1 MEVKKL
7 INMTI
12 KDMEENK
19 EEAEKATLEVDQE
32 MRVMHQ
38 NLTMQVVKL

>member
-32 MRVMHQ
+32 MRGMHQ